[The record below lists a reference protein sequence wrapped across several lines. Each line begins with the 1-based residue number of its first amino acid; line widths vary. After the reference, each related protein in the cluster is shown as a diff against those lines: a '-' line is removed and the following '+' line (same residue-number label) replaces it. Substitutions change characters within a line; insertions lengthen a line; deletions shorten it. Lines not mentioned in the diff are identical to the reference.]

1 MQQSRDSL
9 EEKCGYFQCSLYSR
23 IWVKIRSRSLNGRIY
38 FLNRWTKSVLGTRF
52 PHKQIISVPES
63 KTVSASVYQDIL
75 YLKNEVES
83 IRQSNNELKAANVEL
98 RADVAFLMDQ
108 NAKLMDQMEK
118 LSNIDISSRTS
129 DVSYQSKG

>member
-1 MQQSRDSL
+1 MDEFSPWNLR
-9 EEKCGYFQCSLYSR
+9 
-23 IWVKIRSRSLNGRIY
+23 
-38 FLNRWTKSVLGTRF
+38 
-52 PHKQIISVPES
+52 PIISVPEV

-83 IRQSNNELKAANVEL
+83 IRESNNDLKAANALL
-98 RADVAFLMDQ
+98 RTDVAFLMDQ

-118 LSNIDISSRTS
+118 LSNIDISPKTS